1 MLDQTFLIGDLE
13 ELIDLQMSKTL
24 NVDRAALLVYFVV
37 EVRVDSL
44 YLIVLLK
51 DKGLHNY

>member
-24 NVDRAALLVYFVV
+24 NVDRAALLVYLVV